1 MLADQAQSPV
11 HWQPFR
17 KETFEMA
24 ERAHRL
30 VFGVICQPQQ
40 PGYLGVINA
49 IEQDEGLVRNLND
62 NFVPILI
69 DADACR
75 EAGLLSAVLCGEI
88 RRPLGMPLFL
98 WMSPQGH
105 PVAWIPVD
113 NDNSGTGIRSLFDQS
128 NEMVSQTWRED
139 PDYVIRNSATDDL
152 ARVER
157 LGVLAKCPPA
167 SSQPAAD
174 TIFSIRQL
182 ASLYDPG
189 SRSFDGSGSLFPSG
203 TLDLLSSAAITPGLP
218 ADFSQRCLETAVN
231 LTHDLST
238 SAMLDPLDGGIFNSR
253 IGSAWNLPNFARD
266 GQSQA
271 RAIVSL
277 LSSHRATGNRE
288 TLDQAL
294 AALAF
299 VEKHHT
305 TSNSLFA
312 LGRQGLTPVGDW
324 LWNMED
330 LEKILTAE
338 ELNLITAI
346 SDLRGLGN
354 IPVESDPSREHFRR
368 NSLAFKIPADDAAT
382 KIGLNLSA
390 AKEVVESA
398 KKKLLKARQARL
410 GEQPNDPRPHAGTTF
425 RMISAYAAAYA
436 ATGNDEWRQKAIRT
450 LDRARGAFSRGPLL
464 QNFPGPADELTSGR
478 AFLYG
483 LAIQA
488 ALDVSDITFDSHRAS
503 WAEDLATTAS
513 EKFLSGD
520 LLRETAPGQS
530 IFNSLLCD
538 RSMLFDDSTVGLL
551 SAAEARLAARGRRL
565 SEAFATTV
573 VPIPTDATTRPILH
587 TDQLVAGLIREQA
600 PLVLLSP
607 DAPDSLKEAACRL
620 PVRIVTRRLA
630 VESDAV
636 PTLSVKIVF
645 KDGRTVTASTAAA
658 LQGALSVPA
667 DNR

>member
-1 MLADQAQSPV
+1 
-11 HWQPFR
+11 
-17 KETFEMA
+17 MA

-40 PGYLGVINA
+40 PGYLEVIHA
-49 IEQDEGLVRNLND
+49 IELDEGLVRNLND

-75 EAGLLSAVLCGEI
+75 ESGLLSAVLCAEI
-88 RRPLGMPLFL
+88 RRPLGLPLFL

-105 PVAWIPVD
+105 PVAWIPVA
-113 NDNSGTGIRSLFDQS
+113 NNASGTGIRSLFDQS
-128 NEMVSQTWRED
+128 SEMVTQTWRED

-157 LGVLAKCPPA
+157 LSVFAKCPPA

-218 ADFSQRCLETAVN
+218 ADLSLRSLETTSN
-231 LTHDLST
+231 LTHDLCT

-253 IGSAWNLPNFARD
+253 IGSGWNLPNFARD

-277 LSSHRATGNRE
+277 LNSYRANGNRD
-288 TLDQAL
+288 TLDRAL

-305 TSNSLFA
+305 TPNGLFA
-312 LGRQGLTPVGDW
+312 LGRQSLAPVDDW

-330 LEKILTAE
+330 LEKILTGE
-338 ELNLITAI
+338 ELNLITAV

-368 NSLAFKIPADDAAT
+368 NSLAFKIPADAAAT

-398 KKKLLKARQARL
+398 RKKLLKARQARL
-410 GEQPNDPRPHAGTTF
+410 GDLPNDPRPHAGTTF

-436 ATGNDEWRQKAIRT
+436 ATGDSEWRQKAIRT
-450 LDRARGAFSRGPLL
+450 LDRAREAFSRGPLL
-464 QNFPGPADELTSGR
+464 QNFPGPADELNSGR

-530 IFNSLLCD
+530 IFSSLLSD
-538 RSMLFDDSTVGLL
+538 RAMLFDDSTVGLL

-565 SEAFATTV
+565 SEAYATTV
-573 VPIPTDATTRPILH
+573 VPTPIDATTRPILH

-620 PVRIVTRRLA
+620 PVRMVTRRLA
-630 VESDAV
+630 VESDSV

-658 LQGALSVPA
+658 LQGALSVPGLA
-667 DNR
+667 R